1 MFKGESLKTLKG
13 GAICIGAAMA
23 LVTAFA
29 LPAQA
34 GTSSVSGSLSCPAGQ
49 VVWVSVTTQYSSSA
63 TFYSGTASRYTDN
76 GGYSHAF
83 NYGTRTANWRV
94 ESGGNILTVSDWCG
108 GNVTAAHV

>member
-1 MFKGESLKTLKG
+1 LKTLKA

-23 LVTAFA
+23 FVTASA

-34 GTSSVSGSLSCPAGQ
+34 ETSSVSGSLSCPAGQ
-49 VVWVSVTTQYSSSA
+49 VVWVSVTTQYSASA
-63 TFYSGTASRYTDN
+63 TFYSGTASRYTDL
-76 GGYSHAF
+76 GGYNHAF

-94 ESGGNILTVSDWCG
+94 TSSGNILTVSDWCG